1 MKKTIIYHFILA
13 GFIAAMFTSCSEDE
27 LDLQPLSAIGSNG
40 FYTNT
45 EEVEGAV
52 IAIYDGLQQVPLREF
67 ALFEMRTD
75 NTESN
80 TGEGVWGEFNDFDVL
95 PTNLA
100 VGEYWAANYNVI
112 FRANKV
118 LENLEVVTD
127 AAAKA
132 QFEGEALFARAL
144 AHFNLVQGYGD
155 VPYVDKVIIQT
166 DTDYFDRDPASTV
179 LTNVISDLTRAV
191 GLLLSKG
198 DTEFGR
204 ATNSAAEAVLAK
216 VYLTTGD
223 YGTAEVLFGNIINSG
238 EYSLQTSYA
247 DVFYNEGN
255 DEIIFAIPYVN
266 DDVNE
271 SQDFSFEM
279 TIGGRNTGL
288 NFATTDFL
296 TSMDPEDIERA
307 PILINPA
314 TTAES
319 GKFVT
324 SSSDARLCG
333 NDWIVMRYADVLMMY
348 AEAIMAGNGS
358 TQDLDALGAYN
369 MIRERVGLSTLPLD
383 GSATLDDVTLLDERR
398 MELAFENHRLNDL
411 KRFGKAESVL
421 GAFAA
426 RNSLSFTATDLILPI
441 PQGEINVSS
450 GLLTQ
455 NPGY

>member
-80 TGEGVWGEFNDFDVL
+80 TGEGVWGEFNNFDVL

-127 AAAKA
+127 AAAKS
-132 QFEGEALFARAL
+132 QFEGEALFARAM

-179 LTNVISDLTRAV
+179 LTNVITDLTRAV
-191 GLLLSKG
+191 GLLPSKG

-216 VYLTTGD
+216 VYLTIGD
-223 YGTAEVLFGNIINSG
+223 YGTAEMLFGNIINSG

-247 DVFYNEGN
+247 DVFYSEGN

-348 AEAIMAGNGS
+348 AEAIMAGNGA

-383 GSATLDDVTLLDERR
+383 GSATLEDVTLLDERR